1 MHVQR
6 GREEC
11 GINPGRSLES
21 IPVTPSENK
30 EKKKEVMV

>member
-11 GINPGRSLES
+11 VINPSRSLEW

-30 EKKKEVMV
+30 EKKNEVMV